1 MATVKPHPV
10 TGGTADAA
18 GSSPA
23 ALALPAAIR
32 SSAIA
37 VSGLRKA
44 HGDKIVLDGIDL
56 DVRKGTV
63 FSLLGPNG
71 AGKTTLF
78 NLISG
83 IYLPSA
89 GEMSFQ
95 GKSIRRLKPHQIS
108 RLGIGRTFQIVRPFQ
123 NLDVETNVLVAYGH
137 RFYPS
142 LWKSAGPFRQPEF
155 LKEVQTLI
163 QRAGLQS
170 YTKHTAKNLPLGFK
184 KRLEIARALAL
195 EPRLLLLDEPS
206 AGLRFEESAQLME
219 LIRQV
224 RDQGIGVLLIEHN
237 MQVVMDLCKR
247 IVVLDHGA
255 KIAEGSPKEIRS
267 NPLVIQAYLG
277 KET

>member
-1 MATVKPHPV
+1 MT
-10 TGGTADAA
+10 
-18 GSSPA
+18 
-23 ALALPAAIR
+23 L
-32 SSAIA
+32 
-37 VSGLRKA
+37 
-44 HGDKIVLDGIDL
+44 L
-56 DVRKGTV
+56 DVRALSKEFGGLRALDGV
-63 FSLLGPNG
+63 SFASHEGEILGIIGPNG

-83 IYLPSA
+83 VYSPSG
-89 GEMSFQ
+89 GEMLFQ
-95 GKSIRRLKPHQIS
+95 GKSILRLKAHQIS
-108 RLGIGRTFQIVRPFQ
+108 RLGIARTFQIVRPFQ

-137 RFYPS
+137 RFYPF
-142 LWKSAGPFRQPEF
+142 LWKSAGPFRRPEF
-155 LKEVQTLI
+155 LREVQTLV

-170 YTKHTAKNLPLGFK
+170 YIKHAAKNLPLGFK

-195 EPRLLLLDEPS
+195 RPRLLLLDEPS

-219 LIRQV
+219 LIREV

-255 KIAEGSPKEIRS
+255 KIAEGSPEEIRS
-267 NPLVIQAYLG
+267 NSLVIQAYLG

>member
-1 MATVKPHPV
+1 MSLLEVR
-10 TGGTADAA
+10 
-18 GSSPA
+18 
-23 ALALPAAIR
+23 ALIKEFG
-32 SSAIA
+32 
-37 VSGLRKA
+37 GLRA
-44 HGDKIVLDGIDL
+44 LDGVGFTAEEGEIL
-56 DVRKGTV
+56 GII
-63 FSLLGPNG
+63 GPNG

-83 IYLPSA
+83 VYPPSS

-95 GKSIRRLKPHQIS
+95 GESILRLKPHQIS

-123 NLDVETNVLVAYGH
+123 NLDVETNVLVAFGH
-137 RFYPS
+137 RYYPS
-142 LWKSAGPFRQPEF
+142 LWKSSETFGQPAI

-163 QRAGLQS
+163 EKAGLRS
-170 YTKHTAKNLPLGFK
+170 YTKQLAKNLPLGFK

-195 EPRLLLLDEPS
+195 RPRLLLLDEPS

-224 RDQGIGVLLIEHN
+224 VDQGIGVLLIEHN

-247 IVVLDHGA
+247 IVVLDHGL
-255 KIAEGSPKEIRS
+255 KIAEGSPEEIRS
-267 NPLVIQAYLG
+267 NSLVIQAYLG